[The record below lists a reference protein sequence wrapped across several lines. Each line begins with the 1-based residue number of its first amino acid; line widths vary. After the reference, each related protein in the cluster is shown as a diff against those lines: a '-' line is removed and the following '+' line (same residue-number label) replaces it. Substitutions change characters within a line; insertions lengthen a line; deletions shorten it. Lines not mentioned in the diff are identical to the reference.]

1 MKYAPQFDV
10 FLVHSSR
17 DKPQVRAIAAKLKL
31 RGLKPWLDE
40 EQIPP
45 GRSFQDS
52 IQQAIPDSK
61 SVAIFIGS
69 EGLGKWQ
76 ALELIA
82 LISLGLE
89 ARVTIIPVLL
99 PGVNQIPDHVSFL
112 KEFRWVKFTHSIEDI
127 QALDELVWGITGHR
141 PKRQPESSQTIAT
154 EHFDVFL
161 CYQSKDQFEV
171 KQIAKQLKK
180 YQISSWPDQWELP
193 AEASWQELLT
203 RKIQKIDSLAV
214 FVGNNG
220 GPWEDED
227 IESFMWEF
235 IEGGHLVVPVVLPN
249 TLRELKFPVYL
260 RRRQIVDFRKKDP
273 DPMTEL
279 ARLITEKVNR

>member
-17 DKPQVRAIAAKLKL
+17 DKPEVRAIAANLKQ

-40 EQIPP
+40 EQILP
-45 GRSFQDS
+45 GRSFQDA
-52 IQQAIPDSK
+52 IQQAIHDVK
-61 SVAIFIGS
+61 SVAIFIGLD
-69 EGLGKWQ
+69 GLGTWQ
-76 ALELIA
+76 ALELKF
-82 LISLGLE
+82 LISRCLE
-89 ARVTIIPVLL
+89 AEVPIIPVLL
-99 PGVNQIPDHVSFL
+99 PGVNQIPHYVSFL
-112 KEFRWVKFTHSIEDI
+112 KEFNWVNFRDSIEDI
-127 QALDELVWGITGHR
+127 QALNRLEWGITGHR
-141 PKRQPESSQTIAT
+141 PIRQPESTQTTAS

-161 CYQSKDQFEV
+161 CYQSKEQFEV
-171 KQIAKQLKK
+171 KQIAEQLKK
-180 YQISSWPDQWELP
+180 YEIRSWPEHWELP
-193 AEASWQELLT
+193 AEALWQELLT
-203 RKIQKIDSLAV
+203 REIQKIDSLAV